1 MPPECTAKRQSSV
14 LACLRYSFAGTIP
27 AITGEQKSAG
37 GLHFPPVVTGSR
49 WFEPR
54 GGLHVKTLIVP
65 PGPSLLE
72 SMRSV
77 GYSVES
83 AVADV
88 IDNSVAAQANNV
100 AILVSD
106 SGPFQM
112 AILDDGT
119 GMSRDQAIAAMTLAA
134 VSPTAERAPGDLGRF
149 GLGLKTASLSQC
161 RTLTIITRS
170 AGSTTALRWSLDH
183 VISTGAWSLLELD
196 EDDLPSLLGWNCLD
210 ALPHGT
216 LVHWGDL
223 DQLATTEGDSQDDLD
238 RVAVHVRAH
247 VALVFHLFN
256 GSEGVRNVDMT
267 MNGSPI
273 ARIDPFMQRRSTA
286 SPWESIE
293 VEGQTVKLIAYTLP
307 YLSRLS
313 TADRER
319 ALQLGGL
326 RETQGFYVYR
336 GHRLVIWGNWFRVM
350 PRSEM
355 AKLTRVRVDIPN
367 TLDHLW
373 ALDVKKSHAEPP
385 PLVRR
390 RLSEL
395 AKKMMEPSQRVQQFR
410 GRKVH
415 QATGITHMWQPI
427 VNGDHFHYTI
437 NPEHP
442 TITTFFG
449 GLGSALQAEF
459 ARVLEDIQSTFPVV
473 DAHNRLSGDSVPS
486 DPDDDDLVQRANSAW
501 SLARELGLD
510 RDAFITSISH
520 SEPYNSVQDI
530 EAKLRKA
537 TQS

>member
-1 MPPECTAKRQSSV
+1 MR
-14 LACLRYSFAGTIP
+14 
-27 AITGEQKSAG
+27 
-37 GLHFPPVVTGSR
+37 
-49 WFEPR
+49 
-54 GGLHVKTLIVP
+54 TLIVP

-88 IDNSVAAQANNV
+88 IDNSVAAQADAV
-100 AILVSD
+100 DIRVSD

-112 AILDDGT
+112 AILDNGT

-134 VSPTAERAPGDLGRF
+134 ISPTAERAPGDLGRF

-161 RTLTIITRS
+161 RTLTIITKDTD
-170 AGSTTALRWSLDH
+170 STTALRWSLDH
-183 VISTGAWSLLELD
+183 VISTGDWSLLELD
-196 EDDLPSLLGWNCLD
+196 EDDFTVLLGWRQLD

-216 LVHWGDL
+216 LVHWGEL
-223 DQLATTEGDSQDDLD
+223 DQLEITEGETQDDLD
-238 RVAVHVRAH
+238 RVAVRVRDH

-256 GSEGVRNVDMT
+256 GSDSVRKVDMT
-267 MNGSPI
+267 MNGAPI
-273 ARIDPFMQRRSTA
+273 ARIDPFMSRRSTA

-293 VEGQTVKLIAYTLP
+293 VEGQSVNLVAYTLP

-367 TLDHLW
+367 SLDHLW

-410 GRKVH
+410 GRKVE
-415 QATGITHMWQPI
+415 QATSITHMWHPI
-427 VNGDHFHYTI
+427 VNGDQFRYTI
-437 NPEHP
+437 NSDHP
-442 TITTFFG
+442 TITTFVD
-449 GLGSALQAEF
+449 GLTSALQTEF

-486 DPDDDDLVQRANSAW
+486 DPDDEDLLQRATSAW
-501 SLARELGLD
+501 SLAREVGLD
-510 RDAFITSISH
+510 REAFITSITH
-520 SEPYNSVQDI
+520 SEPYSCVQDI
-530 EAKLRKA
+530 EARLRKVIQ
-537 TQS
+537 T

>member
-1 MPPECTAKRQSSV
+1 M
-14 LACLRYSFAGTIP
+14 
-27 AITGEQKSAG
+27 
-37 GLHFPPVVTGSR
+37 
-49 WFEPR
+49 
-54 GGLHVKTLIVP
+54 KTLIVP

-77 GYSVES
+77 GYSVEA

-88 IDNSVAAQANNV
+88 IDNSIAAHADTV
-100 AILVSD
+100 DILVSD
-106 SGPFQM
+106 AGPFQV
-112 AILDDGT
+112 AILDNGT

-134 VSPTAERAPGDLGRF
+134 ISPSAERAPGDLGRF

-161 RTLTIITRS
+161 RTLTVVTKM
-170 AGSTTALRWSLDH
+170 AGSISALRWSLDH
-183 VISTGAWSLLELD
+183 VIRTGDWSLLELD
-196 EDDLPSLLGWNCLD
+196 EVDLPGLLGWSRLD
-210 ALPHGT
+210 ELSHGT

-223 DQLATTEGDSQDDLD
+223 DQLAMTEGDGQDDLD
-238 RVAVHVRAH
+238 RVAVRVRAH

-256 GSEGVRNVDMT
+256 GSDGVRNVALT

-273 ARIDPFMQRRSTA
+273 ARIDPFMARRSNA

-293 VEGQTVKLIAYTLP
+293 VEGQIVKLVAYTLP

-336 GHRLVIWGNWFRVM
+336 SHRLVIWGNWFRVM

-410 GRKVH
+410 GRKVD
-415 QATGITHMWQPI
+415 QPTGVTHMWQPI
-427 VNGDHFHYTI
+427 VNGDQFRYAI

-442 TITTFFG
+442 TIATFSD
-449 GLGSALQAEF
+449 GLGSALQTEF
-459 ARVLEDIQSTFPVV
+459 ARVLEDIQSTFPFV
-473 DAHNRLSGDSVPS
+473 DAHNRLSADSVPA
-486 DPDDDDLVQRANSAW
+486 DPDDDDLVQRATSAW
-501 SLARELGLD
+501 ILAREHGLD
-510 RDAFITSISH
+510 RDTFIASISR
-520 SEPYNSVQDI
+520 SEPYSSVPDI
-530 EAKLRKA
+530 EARLRKA
-537 TQS
+537 IQP